1 VHDTRHEF
9 AGLESIYLP
18 IACAVFAIVTLLVA
32 YAVIWRRRRG
42 PDQIGNQ
49 RKENNPVELGYA
61 AALVAV
67 TAFLVAITFSTE
79 DRTDAVAKQAGL
91 EVKVTAGQWDWR
103 FSYPA
108 YAISEQGSS
117 AHPAQL
123 TVPTGTIVH
132 FTGTSTDVIHSFW
145 IPERR
150 FKRDVFPRNNTRFD
164 LSWPKPGFS
173 RGECAEF
180 CGLLHANMGFVVD
193 ALAPADFQAWVAAHR
208 AARGAGG

>member
-1 VHDTRHEF
+1 MHDTRHEF

-18 IACAVFAIVTLLVA
+18 IACVVFAVVTLLVA
-32 YAVIWRRRRG
+32 YAVIWRRRRAPG
-42 PDQIGNQ
+42 QVGSQ
-49 RKENNPVELGYA
+49 RKENNPLELGYA
-61 AALVAV
+61 AFLVAI
-67 TAFLVAITFSTE
+67 TAVLVAITFSTE
-79 DRTDAVAKQAGL
+79 DKTDAVAKQPGL
-91 EVKVTAGQWDWR
+91 EVTVTAGQWDWR

-108 YAISEQGSS
+108 YGITEQGTSTR
-117 AHPAQL
+117 PAQL

-180 CGLLHANMGFVVD
+180 CGLLHANMDFVVD

-208 AARGAGG
+208 AHGAGG